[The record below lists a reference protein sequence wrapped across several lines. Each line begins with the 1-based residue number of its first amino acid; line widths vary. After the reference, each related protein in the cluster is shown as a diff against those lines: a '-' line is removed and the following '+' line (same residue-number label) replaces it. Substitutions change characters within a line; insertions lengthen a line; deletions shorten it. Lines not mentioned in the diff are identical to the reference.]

1 MNTDKPQGGM
11 RLASL
16 DALRG
21 ADMCLIIGLDLLLRS
36 LAGQFSGCEAWQ
48 KIGWHMG
55 HAAWEGLRVYDMVFP
70 LFVFIAGIAMGISM
84 QRGSREGR
92 KWWWQLLKLWKR
104 AAILVVLGWIINGPL
119 SWDAGS
125 MRYASVLGLI
135 GISCAAAGSIG
146 LALRH
151 TALRAGAAA
160 IILAGVWAA
169 QYFGGD
175 MSPAGCIN
183 AYLDQH
189 YLPGVLHYE
198 VIDPE
203 GVLCVVAATALAL
216 GGMVCGGIISHVQ
229 QAARRVGM
237 LFGIGVGLIVAG
249 LYCGPI
255 IKNIWSTGFT
265 VSMLGWGFLFM
276 ACMHLVVD
284 VWGWQRWCFPLRVI
298 GMNALFIY
306 LFTHVLPFD
315 ALTTRL
321 FGGCIR
327 CLVPQAWGNVAHYSL
342 YLLLAWWLCF
352 ILYRR
357 RVFFKI

>member
-1 MNTDKPQGGM
+1 MNIEKTEGRE

-21 ADMCLIIGLDLLLRS
+21 ADMSLIIGLDMLLRS
-36 LAGQFSGCEAWQ
+36 LAGHFPGSAGWQ
-48 KIGWHMG
+48 KVGWHMG

-70 LFVFIAGIAMGISM
+70 LFVFIAGIAMGLSM
-84 QRGSREGR
+84 QHGRNKGR

-104 AAILVVLGWIINGPL
+104 AAILVVLGWLINGSL
-119 SWDAGS
+119 SWDAES

-135 GISCAAAGSIG
+135 GISCAAAGSIA
-146 LALRH
+146 LALGH
-151 TALRAGAAA
+151 TSTRAASAA

-169 QYFGGD
+169 QHFGGD
-175 MSPAGCIN
+175 MSPGGCVN
-183 AYLDQH
+183 AYVDQH
-189 YLPGVLHYE
+189 YLPGVLHYG

-203 GVLCVVAATALAL
+203 GVLCVVAATAMAL
-216 GGMVCGGIISHVQ
+216 GGMVCGGVISQVQ
-229 QAARRVGM
+229 QVPRRM
-237 LFGIGVGLIVAG
+237 CLLCGIGVGLIVAG

-276 ACMHLVVD
+276 ACMHGVVD
-284 VWGWQRWCFPLRVI
+284 VLGWQRWCFPLRVI

-306 LFTHVLPFD
+306 LFTHILPFD
-315 ALTTRL
+315 ALTARI
-321 FGGCIR
+321 FGGSIR
-327 CLVPQAWGNVAHYSL
+327 CLVPHGWDNVAHYAL
-342 YLLLAWWLCF
+342 YLLLAWWLCY

-357 RVFFKI
+357 KVFFKI

>member
-1 MNTDKPQGGM
+1 MNTDKRQGGM

-21 ADMCLIIGLDLLLRS
+21 ADMSLIIGLDMLLRS
-36 LAGQFSGCEAWQ
+36 LAGHFAGSSAWQ
-48 KIGWHMG
+48 KVGWHMG

-70 LFVFIAGIAMGISM
+70 LFVFIAGIAMGLSQ
-84 QRGSREGR
+84 QRGRNEGR
-92 KWWWQLLKLWKR
+92 KWWQQLLKLWKR
-104 AAILVVLGWIINGPL
+104 AAILVVLGWLINGSL

-135 GISCAAAGSIG
+135 GLCSAAAGSIALMVKQTHR
-146 LALRH
+146 LAV
-151 TALRAGAAA
+151 AAA
-160 IILAGVWAA
+160 LILAGVWAT
-169 QYFGGD
+169 QYFWGD
-175 MSPAGCIN
+175 MSPSGCVN
-183 AYLDQH
+183 AYVDQH

-216 GGMVCGGIISHVQ
+216 GGMVCGGIILQVQ
-229 QAARRVGM
+229 QAARRVGI

-265 VSMLGWGFLFM
+265 VSMLGWGFLCM
-276 ACMHLVVD
+276 ACMHGVVD
-284 VWGWQRWCFPLRVI
+284 VLGWQRWCFPLRVI

-306 LFTHVLPFD
+306 LFTHILPFD
-315 ALTTRL
+315 ALTARI

-327 CLVPQAWGNVAHYSL
+327 CLVPDGWDNVAHYAL
-342 YLLLAWWLCF
+342 YLLLAWWLCY

-357 RVFFKI
+357 KVFFKI